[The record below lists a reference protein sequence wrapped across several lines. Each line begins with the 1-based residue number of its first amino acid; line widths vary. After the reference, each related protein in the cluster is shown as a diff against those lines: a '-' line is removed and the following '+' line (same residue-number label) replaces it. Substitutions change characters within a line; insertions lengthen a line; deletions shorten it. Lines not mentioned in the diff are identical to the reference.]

1 MNETKQKAACSFELN
16 FRRKQKV
23 TNGIE
28 VKVKERER
36 ERRKEKPRRRKLQIK
51 FAIVN
56 KTQ

>member
-16 FRRKQKV
+16 FQRKQKV

-36 ERRKEKPRRRKLQIK
+36 EKKRKTKAKE
-51 FAIVN
+51 VTN
-56 KTQ
+56 KICYSK